1 MPILTHIDGAQGI
14 VRVHW
19 KAVVSFVSPPY
30 RAEQR
35 DKNLRVQTGA
45 RLTFTLGPGG
55 SMNHLAEAN
64 LLALF
69 ESTDDLIWSADLDYR
84 LVTFNRA
91 FQRAFEAGYNIT
103 PRQGLLLADL
113 LPPERACLI
122 PSLCRRAVN
131 EGPFRTEYKMRNGC
145 ILEVSLYPI
154 YLGGEITG
162 VSFFGKDI
170 TERAATQ
177 HQLARAQQALHSSE
191 TRYRTIF
198 QNSLDGISI
207 SRLDTQ
213 HFVEVNQRYL
223 DITGYARE
231 QIIGKTSAEIG
242 FWVDPEERASM
253 VEALR
258 RDGQF
263 KDREARIRRKNGEIV
278 WVRMSASVIEIENV
292 SFIHAAL
299 CDISVPK
306 AAAMQLTEMQQALQT
321 TEKRYRAV
329 FQTSLDPISI
339 TRLSDGTYMDVNP
352 AFLKL
357 LGYERNEVVG
367 RTSLELGV
375 WVNPADRQRLN
386 EMLHENATCQDLEF
400 RLRKKNGESIWILL
414 SCSTMEIE
422 GDTCLLCVI
431 RDLSHAKAAEDEIHT
446 LAFYDPLTHLP
457 NRRLLLDRVE
467 QALAASVRE
476 RSKKAMLY
484 VDLDNFKTLNDT
496 LGHEAG
502 DVLLNAVAQRLLA
515 CTREVDTLAR
525 LGGDEFAIMLDD
537 LSESAEDAADQAGH
551 IAARIAAADCAP
563 YMIAGRE
570 YHIRS
575 SIGISIF
582 GSESKSAHEILQQ
595 AEIAMFQAKAAGR
608 KTVRFFAPAL
618 QAAVNARAAIEEEL
632 REAVDKEQM
641 ELFYQPQV
649 GTKGLVG
656 VEALIRWNHPHR
668 GLLGPEQF
676 IPLAE
681 ETGLILPIGQW
692 ALESACKQ
700 LSEWSAL
707 PEAAHLKV
715 AVNISARQFHQPEF
729 VEQVLSVLYRSGANP
744 ANLGLE
750 LTESM
755 LLENIED
762 VIKKM
767 SALKVHGLRFSL
779 DDFGTGYSSLS
790 YLKRLP
796 LDQLKIDRAFVRDI
810 LSDVTSGAIAQTIVS
825 LSRAMGLSVIA
836 EGVETQEQR
845 AFLSGLGCHVFQ
857 GYLYSR
863 PIRLDEFERVWLHR
877 PATESFIPTSPLDR
891 IQLRGS
897 CS

>member
-1 MPILTHIDGAQGI
+1 L
-14 VRVHW
+14 VCVHPL
-19 KAVVSFVSPPY
+19 VVSAFKSS
-30 RAEQR
+30 RTELENR
-35 DKNLRVQTGA
+35 DQHLKVLTGA
-45 RLTFTLGPGG
+45 RLTLTLGPGR
-55 SMNHLAEAN
+55 SMNNLAEAN
-64 LLALF
+64 LLALI
-69 ESTDDLIWSADLDYR
+69 ESTDDLIWSADLDHR

-91 FQRAFEAGYNIT
+91 FQRVLEDGYNVT
-103 PRQGLLLADL
+103 PRPGMLPSDL
-113 LPPERACLI
+113 LPAEKAALFPL
-122 PSLCRRAVN
+122 LYRRALT
-131 EGPFRTEYKMRNGC
+131 EGPFRTEYTMRNGG
-145 ILEVSLYPI
+145 ILEMSFNPVRD
-154 YLGGEITG
+154 GGEIIG
-162 VSFFGKDI
+162 VSVFGKDI
-170 TERAATQ
+170 TERTDTQ
-177 HQLARAQQALHSSE
+177 QLLLKAQEELRSSE
-191 TRYRTIF
+191 ARYHTIF
-198 QNSLDGISI
+198 QTSLDGISI
-207 SRLDTQ
+207 SRFDTQ
-213 HFVEVNQRYL
+213 RYVDINQRFL
-223 DITGYARE
+223 DIVGFTRE
-231 QIIGKTSAEIG
+231 ETIGKTSAEIG
-242 FWVDPEERASM
+242 FWVDPSDRTIL

-258 RDGQF
+258 QDGQF
-263 KDREARIRRKNGEIV
+263 KDKEARIRRKNGEIV
-278 WVRMSASVIEIENV
+278 WIRISASVIEIENV
-292 SFIHAAL
+292 SFIQCAL

-306 AAAMQLTEMQQALQT
+306 AAALQLTEMQLALRT

-339 TRLSDGTYMDVNP
+339 TKMNDGTYVDVNP

-357 LGYERNEVVG
+357 LDYERDEVVG
-367 RTSLELGV
+367 RTSLDLGV
-375 WVNPADRQRLN
+375 WVDPEDRKRLV
-386 EMLHENATCQDLEF
+386 EVLRENAPCHDLEF
-400 RLRKKNGESIWILL
+400 RLRKKNGEIIWILL
-414 SCSTMEIE
+414 SCSAMEID
-422 GDTCLLCVI
+422 GDMCLLCVI
-431 RDLSHAKAAEDEIHT
+431 RDLSHTKAAEDEIRM
-446 LAFYDPLTHLP
+446 LAFYDPLTRLP
-457 NRRLLLDRVE
+457 NRRLLLDRV
-467 QALAASVRE
+467 QQSLAASVRD

-515 CTREVDTLAR
+515 CIRDVDTLAR

-551 IAARIAAADCAP
+551 IASRIAIADCAP
-563 YMIAGRE
+563 YVIAGRE

-575 SIGISIF
+575 SIGITIF
-582 GSESKSAHEILQQ
+582 GVQSKNANEILQQ

-618 QAAVNARAAIEEEL
+618 QAAVNARATIEEEL
-632 REAVDKEQM
+632 REAVEKNQL
-641 ELFYQPQV
+641 ELFFQPQV
-649 GTKGLVG
+649 GLKGLVG
-656 VEALIRWNHPHR
+656 VESLIRWNHPHR

-681 ETGLILPIGQW
+681 ETGLILPLGQW
-692 ALESACKQ
+692 ALETACRQ
-700 LSEWSAL
+700 LSKWSAI
-707 PEAAHLKV
+707 PAAAHLKV

-729 VEQVLSVLYRSGANP
+729 VDQVLTALYRSGANP

-767 SALKVHGLRFSL
+767 SALKAHGLRFSL

-825 LSRAMGLSVIA
+825 LGRAMGLSVIA

-863 PIRLDEFERVWLHR
+863 PIRLDEFERVWLHGASTSD
-877 PATESFIPTSPLDR
+877 PFIPASPPDR
-891 IQLRGS
+891 IQLRGR

>member
-1 MPILTHIDGAQGI
+1 
-14 VRVHW
+14 
-19 KAVVSFVSPPY
+19 
-30 RAEQR
+30 
-35 DKNLRVQTGA
+35 
-45 RLTFTLGPGG
+45 
-55 SMNHLAEAN
+55 MNHLAEAN

-103 PRQGLLLADL
+103 PRQGLLLSDL
-113 LPPERACLI
+113 LPPERARQI
-122 PSLCRRAVN
+122 APLCRRAIAQ
-131 EGPFRTEYKMRNGC
+131 GAFRTEYKMRNGC

-154 YLGGEITG
+154 YVGGKITG

-170 TERAATQ
+170 TERTVTQ
-177 HQLARAQQALHSSE
+177 HLLAKAEQDLHSSE

-223 DITGYARE
+223 DIIGYTHKE
-231 QIIGKTSAEIG
+231 IVGKTSAEIG

-258 RDGQF
+258 RNGQF
-263 KDREARIRRKNGEIV
+263 KDKEARLRRKNGEIV

-306 AAAMQLTEMQQALQT
+306 VAAMQLTEMQQALRT

-339 TRLSDGTYMDVNP
+339 TRLSDGTYIDVNP

-357 LGYERNEVVG
+357 LGYERDEVVG

-375 WVNPADRQRLN
+375 WVDPADRKHLS
-386 EMLHENATCQDLEF
+386 ELLHENAACQDLEF
-400 RLRKKNGESIWILL
+400 RLRKKSGESIWILL

-422 GDTCLLCVI
+422 GDVCLLCVI

-467 QALAASVRE
+467 QALAASVRD

-525 LGGDEFAIMLDD
+525 LGGDEFAIMLED

-551 IAARIAAADCAP
+551 IAARIATADCAP
-563 YMIAGRE
+563 YLIAGRE

-632 REAVDKEQM
+632 REAVDKNQM

-649 GTKGLVG
+649 GAKGLVG

-692 ALESACKQ
+692 ALEAACKQ
-700 LSEWSAL
+700 LSEWSTL
-707 PEAAHLKV
+707 PAAAHLKV

-729 VEQVLSVLYRSGANP
+729 VDQLLSALYRSGANP

-767 SALKVHGLRFSL
+767 STLKARGLRFSL

-810 LSDVTSGAIAQTIVS
+810 LSDVTSGAIAQTIVA

-877 PATESFIPTSPLDR
+877 PAAESFIPASPLDR